1 MRRLKRM
8 GRKFVSAALALTMT
22 LGLVATGNI
31 ANITQ
36 VKAAS
41 ALESNDFLKVNGTQ
55 IRKSKG
61 SGDVVYLRGT
71 NAGGWLVQENWI
83 NPT

>member
-8 GRKFVSAALALTMT
+8 GRKFVSVALALTMT
-22 LGLVATGNI
+22 LGLIATGNF
-31 ANITQ
+31 ATITQ

-41 ALESNDFLKVNGTQ
+41 ALGSNDFLKVNGTQ

-61 SGDVVYLRGT
+61 MAMLYICV
-71 NAGGWLVQENWI
+71 E
-83 NPT
+83 PTQVDGLFRKTG

>member
-55 IRKSKG
+55 IRKIKG
-61 SGDVVYLRGT
+61 KWRCCIFAWNQRRWMACSGKLD
-71 NAGGWLVQENWI
+71 ESH
-83 NPT
+83 